1 MPDPIDLSRAEVD
14 LSHHGI
20 VEAHAGTGKTWTIVR
35 RVILKALTRPDDR
48 LHVRDLLVVTYT
60 DKAAGELRT
69 RLREGLEEELGRIA
83 DTSLRAHLEDC
94 IRNLGE
100 AWIGT
105 IHATGL
111 RLLRAYPFESSLPF
125 HIELVDDGDG
135 LDGALLPVLESA
147 NGPWWTCPTE
157 ARERLGE
164 HGMESLRR
172 EAAALA
178 RSLVDPSAFHDLPDA
193 SECASQAR
201 SIAGRMAGPGAELVR
216 RIQSQLVPRLRGI
229 PSVPRARKVPGL
241 IRHWEALDAASPP
254 LRAGELCPNKADD
267 PGFDLLK
274 PEEAEAHGIWQT
286 ALSHFQELLGELAPL
301 HAHWARMR
309 DLAPEVR
316 ERALFVE
323 AWAKA
328 SLARWTEQK
337 RADAL
342 ISYADILSRL
352 AEALEDPRFLAEI
365 RSRIRIGIVDEF
377 QDTGRASWR
386 IFQRWFSPRPGPA
399 ANGVLFLVGDPK
411 QSIYSFQGA
420 DIATYREACSELD
433 AAGALRYVLRDNFR
447 SRPEVVEGV
456 NEILLAAPS
465 WFGSGID
472 YETER
477 SSRAVEREPVE
488 ETGFRPHPS
497 VRVAQV
503 SGNAASARA
512 SWAIQVAR
520 SILSWNGSLVRIP
533 RGDSWSDPRPL
544 CWADFAVLVQGRR
557 HVAAF
562 AQTFREAG
570 IPWALYKQEGVFS
583 SRSAHEWKVVL
594 DGLGEGPV
602 AQEARRLSAFTRL
615 FGVPVGSPGPSH
627 LSPEEESL
635 AETWL
640 GWRLLAASER
650 WSELLRAI
658 SNSGWTSRIL
668 SGGDADREWMDHRQ
682 VRQWILESLLSGEG
696 PAQVARH
703 LGRLSQGEDVESR
716 EVNLLQRATE
726 RERVQILTMHAAKGL
741 EFPVVFLGPGAS
753 NRGGKN
759 RPAWSWISSRGV
771 HVGSATLPAPPPVEI
786 QRVEEDRRLLYV
798 ALTRAQILCGLPL
811 VRDRQGNPADLLSKA
826 LIERFP
832 EGIRGN
838 HSGDWETF
846 EHSAPRTSEGDASG
860 PGPIAVVADSDL
872 LALGLPQRM
881 VRQASFTALVRGS
894 GGYTL
899 EGRVGRSEEAAPQDD
914 SEVDDTWLPRGAKTG
929 DALHEIL
936 ELLLSPQADLSWVLD
951 GTPLPARVETST
963 RDLLRRHGL
972 GRVPAGPVLDL
983 LRRVLSCPLSLPDGS
998 GTVRLAE
1005 IPAVDRRCEVEFHRA
1020 VDGRGLPVMPSSPH
1034 AAWVVGHIDLLF
1046 RRLGAWY
1053 VVDWKSNAL
1062 PSWSVAAVEESVRSH
1077 AYDLQARIYAHAVR
1091 DALPGERFGG
1101 CLWIYLRGFSKT
1113 GAAAFWS
1120 NTADSSEDFL
1130 VERALAEWLGPLPGV
1145 RT

>member
-14 LSHHGI
+14 LSRHGI

-60 DKAAGELRT
+60 DKAAGELRS
-69 RLREGLEEELGRIA
+69 RLREGLEEELGRTA

-125 HIELVDDGDG
+125 HVELVDDGDG
-135 LDGALLPVLESA
+135 LDGALFPVLESA
-147 NGPWWTCPTE
+147 DGPWWTRPRE
-157 ARERLGE
+157 SRERLGG
-164 HGMESLRR
+164 HGMESLRS

-178 RSLVDPSAFHDLPDA
+178 RSLLDPSAFHDLPDP

-201 SIAGRMAGPGAELVR
+201 SIAERMAEPGAELVR
-216 RIQSQLVPRLRGI
+216 RIQSRLLPRLRGI
-229 PSVPRARKVPGL
+229 PPVPRGRKIPGL
-241 IRHWEALDAASPP
+241 VRHWEALDPDTPP
-254 LRAGELCPNKADD
+254 LRAGDLSPNKADD
-267 PGFDLLK
+267 PGFDLRK
-274 PEEAEAHGIWQT
+274 PEEAEADGIWQS
-286 ALSHFQELLGELAPL
+286 ALSHFQELLGEPAPL
-301 HAHWARMR
+301 HAHWVRMR

-316 ERALFVE
+316 ERATFVE
-323 AWAKA
+323 EWAKA
-328 SLARWTEQK
+328 SLARWTERK
-337 RADAL
+337 RAEAL
-342 ISYADILSRL
+342 ISYADILARL
-352 AEALEDPRFLAEI
+352 AEALEDPRFLAAV
-365 RSRIRIGIVDEF
+365 RGRIRIGIVDEF
-377 QDTGRASWR
+377 QDTGRASWK
-386 IFQRWFSPRPGPA
+386 IFHRWFLPRPGA
-399 ANGVLFLVGDPK
+399 ATDGVLFLVGDPK
-411 QSIYSFQGA
+411 QSVYSFQGA
-420 DIATYREACSELD
+420 DIATYREACSELEG
-433 AAGALRYVLRDNFR
+433 AGARRYVLRENFR

-472 YETER
+472 YGTEQ

-488 ETGFRPHPS
+488 DPDFQPHPS

-503 SGNAASARA
+503 AGNASAART
-512 SWAIQVAR
+512 SWATQVAR
-520 SILSWNGSLVRIP
+520 AILSWNGRLVRIP
-533 RGDSWSDPRPL
+533 SGDSWSDPRPL

-583 SRSAHEWKVVL
+583 SRSAHEWRVVL
-594 DGLGEGPV
+594 DALGEGPV

-615 FGVPVGSPGPSH
+615 FGVPVGSPP
-627 LSPEEESL
+627 SPEGEPM
-635 AETWL
+635 AEIWL
-640 GWRLLAASER
+640 DWRLLAASGR

-658 SNSGWTSRIL
+658 SNSGWTARIL
-668 SGGDADREWMDHRQ
+668 SGEDADREWMDHRQ
-682 VRQWILESLLSGEG
+682 VRRWILESLLSGET

-703 LGRLSQGEDVESR
+703 LGRLSRGEDVESR

-753 NRGGKN
+753 DRSGRN
-759 RPAWSWISSRGV
+759 RPAWSWISPRGV
-771 HVGSATLPAPPPVEI
+771 HVGSATLPAHPQVEI

-798 ALTRAQILCGLPL
+798 ALTRAKILCGLP
-811 VRDRQGNPADLLSKA
+811 VFRDRQGSPADLLSKA

-838 HSGDWETF
+838 HSGDWEPF
-846 EHSAPRTSEGDASG
+846 GPPAPRRSEGDATG
-860 PGPIAVVADSDL
+860 PGPSAVVSDSDL
-872 LALGLPQRM
+872 LALGLRQRT

-894 GGYTL
+894 GGTTL
-899 EGRVGRSEEAAPQDD
+899 EGRVGRSEESAPQDE

-951 GTPLPARVETST
+951 GTPVPARVETST
-963 RDLLRRHGL
+963 RDLLRHHGL
-972 GRVPAGPVLDL
+972 GRVPVGPVLDL
-983 LRRVLSCPLSLPDGS
+983 LRRVLSFPLALPDGS
-998 GTVRLAE
+998 GPVRLAE
-1005 IPAVDRRCEVEFHRA
+1005 IPAEDRRCEVEFHRA
-1020 VDGRGLPVMPSSPH
+1020 VDGRGLPVMPSSPL
-1034 AAWVVGHIDLLF
+1034 ASWVVGHIDLLF

-1062 PSWSVAAVEESVRSH
+1062 PSWSAAAVEESVRSH

-1101 CLWIYLRGFSKT
+1101 CLWIYLRGFARS
-1113 GAAAFWS
+1113 GASAFWS
-1120 NTADSSEDFL
+1120 NPADSSEDFL
-1130 VERALAEWLGPLPGV
+1130 VERALAEWLAPPPGL